1 MSDLINPNSFQWDRN
16 FPVFNSQTARKIRNI
31 HISPTQSQDK
41 FIWVPNSSGKFKT
54 KSAFLTF
61 PNPTP
66 NTTSPLIS
74 KDCNSLWNAK
84 ICVRFKVILQ
94 KNSMGHSSHKS
105 HSSTHISSR
114 DQSCIFCKGES
125 KTAFHLFTRCPFVQS
140 VWLSSSWPLHLDHA
154 LAKSMYP
161 PPSLLKRPQNFYSA
175 AVICDQIWFQRSE
188 LIKSPITPT
197 PSPPPPPL
205 QPPPPV
211 CTRDKQKI
219 SLPHPSLGIHKQPK
233 HKTTSY
239 PLVPTPS
246 WLVKNQSTLMQQLGH
261 TIYSLLQCVV
271 II

>member
-16 FPVFNSQTARKIRNI
+16 FPVFNSQTARKIHNI

-41 FIWVPNSSGKFKT
+41 FIWVPNGSGKFKT

-105 HSSTHISSR
+105 HSSTHITSR

-125 KTAFHLFTRCPFVQS
+125 KIAFHLFTRCPFVQS

-161 PPSLLKRPQNFYSA
+161 PPSLLKRPQNFYSLQLLSVTKFGSKGA
-175 AVICDQIWFQRSE
+175 SLSRVQSLPPHYPPPPFS
-188 LIKSPITPT
+188 SPLHQFAQEINKKFLFHIQAWEFTNNQNTKPPHTPW
-197 PSPPPPPL
+197 SPPPPGWL
-205 QPPPPV
+205 
-211 CTRDKQKI
+211 KI
-219 SLPHPSLGIHKQPK
+219 
-233 HKTTSY
+233 
-239 PLVPTPS
+239 
-246 WLVKNQSTLMQQLGH
+246 NQL
-261 TIYSLLQCVV
+261 
-271 II
+271 